1 MDTHPELAIIQVD
14 IAQPHAQQ
22 LGGAC
27 PGTDVASQQCPAR
40 GAAHLGQQLIS
51 LRIGNS
57 PRLPGGTFGRSLPAG
72 AAGIA
77 PHAGPASTRSCS
89 AGREEFAVPGCLSP
103 YNSQVLANATGL
115 GCNCSDDMLTSSR
128 THMSGHVGAF
138 GPDRTVRA
146 WQLGIPRV
154 LDGIEVPMRVQRR
167 RCW

>member
-1 MDTHPELAIIQVD
+1 
-14 IAQPHAQQ
+14 
-22 LGGAC
+22 
-27 PGTDVASQQCPAR
+27 
-40 GAAHLGQQLIS
+40 
-51 LRIGNS
+51 
-57 PRLPGGTFGRSLPAG
+57 
-72 AAGIA
+72 
-77 PHAGPASTRSCS
+77 
-89 AGREEFAVPGCLSP
+89 VPGCLSP